1 MECLWCGK
9 KIGFF
14 RRILDKEFCSS
25 EHRRLA
31 TLSPEGVVFDQ
42 DATADYDTREL
53 WTVEKDKRKGPKKS
67 SGVVVFVAIGAVA
80 VLMVGLSDGKGG
92 GNSGGGGGSAVS
104 IPSIIP
110 NAPAGAKGATQSS
123 GWSLGSIFQSRATVT
138 LTHDFASGLGDWV
151 SSSGTAVKDWSLE
164 PSGLRAGSLKIWKRS
179 SSLSNYDMEFVGQ
192 IEQKSMNW
200 AFRATDSRNYY
211 ATKLSINRPVSGSGA
226 PNAGIVRYAMLD
238 GKEVDR
244 IRLPLPISLERGRPY
259 RVRVSVQGTRF
270 ITAVNGRTVSS
281 WSDHRISK
289 GGVGFFSEEGESAT
303 VRWVSLSERDSTLGR
318 LLSHFAVIQPVSAFY
333 PASFAEENE

>member
-31 TLSPEGVVFDQ
+31 TLSPEGVVFEQ

-53 WTVEKDKRKGPKKS
+53 WTVEKDKRKGPKRS
-67 SGVVVFVAIGAVA
+67 SGVVVFVAIGAIAVA
-80 VLMVGLSDGKGG
+80 MVALSDGKSGG
-92 GNSGGGGGSAVS
+92 GGGGGSAAVS
-104 IPSIIP
+104 LPNIVP
-110 NAPAGAKGATQSS
+110 NAPVGAKGTASS
-123 GWSLGSIFQSRATVT
+123 AWSLGSFFQRGATVT
-138 LTHDFASGLGDWV
+138 LTHDFASGVGDWV
-151 SSSGTAVKDWSLE
+151 SASKNAVKDWSIE
-164 PSGLRAGSLKIWKRS
+164 PSGLRPGSLKIWQRS
-179 SSLSNYDMEFVGQ
+179 SNLSNYDMEFVGQ

-211 ATKLSINRPVSGSGA
+211 ATKLSINRAASGSGA

-238 GKEVDR
+238 GQEMDR
-244 IRLPLPISLERGRPY
+244 VRLPLPISLERGRPY
-259 RVRVSVQGTRF
+259 RVRLSVQGTRF
-270 ITAVNGRTVSS
+270 ITSINGRTVSS

-303 VRWVSLSERDSTLGR
+303 VRWVSVSERDSTLGR
-318 LLSHFAVIQPVSAFY
+318 LLSHFAVIQPLPAFY
-333 PASFAEENE
+333 PQAALNDDGQ

>member
-9 KIGFF
+9 NIGFF

-31 TLSPEGVVFDQ
+31 TLSPEGVVFEQ

-80 VLMVGLSDGKGG
+80 VALVALSDGKSGG
-92 GNSGGGGGSAVS
+92 GSSGGGSAVS
-104 IPSIIP
+104 IPSIVP
-110 NAPAGAKGATQSS
+110 DSPAGSKGGTTSS
-123 GWSLGSIFQSRATVT
+123 DWSLGSIFQRGATVT
-138 LTHDFASGLGDWV
+138 LTHDFASGIGDWA
-151 SSSGTAVKDWSLE
+151 SASASAAKDWSLE
-164 PSGLRAGSLKIWKRS
+164 PSGLRPGSLKIWKRS

-211 ATKLSINRPVSGSGA
+211 ATKLSINRAATGSGA

-238 GKEVDR
+238 GHEVDR
-244 IRLPLPISLERGRPY
+244 VRLPLPISLERGRPY
-259 RVRVSVQGTRF
+259 RVRLSVQGTRF
-270 ITAVNGRTVSS
+270 ITSVNGRTVSS

-289 GGVGFFSEEGESAT
+289 GGVGFFSDDGESAT

-318 LLSHFAVIQPVSAFY
+318 LLSHFAMIQPLPAFY
-333 PASFAEENE
+333 PASFADEKE

>member
-9 KIGFF
+9 HIGFL
-14 RRILDKEFCSS
+14 RRILDKEFCST

-31 TLSPEGVVFDQ
+31 TLTPEGVVFEQ

-67 SGVVVFVAIGAVA
+67 SGVVVFVALGVAAVI
-80 VLMVGLSDGKGG
+80 MVGLSDGSKGSGG
-92 GNSGGGGGSAVS
+92 GGGGGGSALS
-104 IPSIIP
+104 LPSVIP
-110 NAPAGAKGATQSS
+110 NAPGGKGGSSS

-138 LTHDFASGLGDWV
+138 LTQDFTTGIGDWV
-151 SSSGTAVKDWSLE
+151 SGSASSVKDWSLE
-164 PSGLRAGSLKIWKRS
+164 PTGLRPGGLRIWKRS
-179 SSLSNYDMEFVGQ
+179 ESLSNYDMEFVGQ

-211 ATKLSINRPVSGSGA
+211 ASKLSINRSASGSGA
-226 PNAGIVRYAMLD
+226 PNAGITRYAMLN
-238 GKEVDR
+238 GMEVDR
-244 IRLPLPISLERGRPY
+244 MRLPLPISLERGRPY
-259 RVRVSVQGTRF
+259 RVRLSVQGSRF
-270 ITAVNGRTVSS
+270 ITSVNGRTVSS
-281 WSDHRISK
+281 WSDSRISK

-318 LLSHFAVIQPVSAFY
+318 LLSHFAVIQPLPAFY
-333 PASFAEENE
+333 PSSYRQDIE